1 MSSRVS
7 PKEVGQCSYRV
18 AKQLQQGLPRELIHT
33 RLLNPSTS
41 NDVGGHH
48 RSMRWRSRHS
58 VQPTGARATA
68 AGSGYRRA
76 RCANNSQ
83 AAHRARSSRRALA
96 RSGASHLGH
105 HHLEATARCDADA
118 ASVYV
123 ARAPERQEADRR
135 RTYWRRPGRCE
146 AGAPSAFAITG
157 NHTHAA
163 CSATAGHPDYV
174 RTASERPGRPA
185 PAHAPAGPCPGA
197 WPASAAATGGHCA
210 EPITAQPHPAL
221 ALRAAPTTVPRPP
234 PGGLIAVPCPAPL
247 PGPLLL
253 TAAGLREEARRAA
266 QQHPRLT
273 RQVIRQR
280 AAAGARRLMALGA
293 ASQAQAGSVR
303 HATTTTPTPSAAVT
317 R

>member
-68 AGSGYRRA
+68 AGSGDRRA

-96 RSGASHLGH
+96 RSGASHLRH
-105 HHLEATARCDADA
+105 HHLDATARCDAAA

-146 AGAPSAFAITG
+146 AGAPSAFAIPS
-157 NHTHAA
+157 NHTHTA

-174 RTASERPGRPA
+174 RTAAERPGRPA
-185 PAHAPAGPCPGA
+185 PAHAPAGSCPGA
-197 WPASAAATGGHCA
+197 WPASTAAACGHCA
-210 EPITAQPHPAL
+210 ADHGATAPCTDPSGCSDRRA
-221 ALRAAPTTVPRPP
+221 RAAPRRPHSC
-234 PGGLIAVPCPAPL
+234 AVPNPAPWSA
-247 PGPLLL
+247 PADRCGPARGS
-253 TAAGLREEARRAA
+253 AARG
-266 QQHPRLT
+266 
-273 RQVIRQR
+273 
-280 AAAGARRLMALGA
+280 AAAPAPHA
-293 ASQAQAGSVR
+293 ASDPPASSCR
-303 HATTTTPTPSAAVT
+303 HADYAGGDRGGQRGP
-317 R
+317 